1 MTKLQDLNPHGT
13 ETDLVT
19 MIELVDRLLDEI
31 GTSAQIGYDDEIWD
45 GENEYYTMCEDEDET
60 KAYQE
65 IANRLK
71 TLRAKMTTP
80 PPLPTV
86 KLDSHTFDPTTDT
99 LSADG
104 FFDDD

>member
-1 MTKLQDLNPHGT
+1 MATLQDLNPHGT

-19 MIELVDRLLDEI
+19 IIELVDRLLDEI
-31 GTSAQIGYDDEIWD
+31 GTIGPIGYDGETWD
-45 GENEYYTMCEDEDET
+45 GETEHYTMYEDEDAT

-65 IANRLK
+65 IAKRLK

-86 KLDSHTFDPTTDT
+86 KLDSHTLDPITGT

-104 FFDDD
+104 FFDDE